1 MRILS
6 IDTATRYGGL
16 SLWDQGAII
25 GEWLVSGGLTHS
37 ARLMPALD
45 FLLKEAGWDIED
57 LDLVAVASGP
67 GSFTGL
73 RIGMATA
80 KGLAQGLEI
89 DLIGVP
95 TLKFWASAFAGG
107 QGLVLPLLDARRT
120 EFYTALYE
128 KKDWQIKE
136 IMPAHQARI
145 DHIAKSLEEYEGPI
159 WAVGDAVSRDAQM
172 LKEQIGDK
180 LRIAP
185 ETFRLPRP
193 GMLAHL
199 AYELWQTE
207 ERESYKLL
215 RPNYLRKPE
224 AERKLEA
231 KMQT

>member
-45 FLLKEAGWDIED
+45 FLLMEAGWVLED
-57 LDLVAVASGP
+57 LDLVSVASGP
-67 GSFTGL
+67 GSFT
-73 RIGMATA
+73 
-80 KGLAQGLEI
+80 GLEI

-128 KKDWQIKE
+128 KKDWQI
-136 IMPAHQARI
+136 
-145 DHIAKSLEEYEGPI
+145 
-159 WAVGDAVSRDAQM
+159 
-172 LKEQIGDK
+172 
-180 LRIAP
+180 
-185 ETFRLPRP
+185 
-193 GMLAHL
+193 
-199 AYELWQTE
+199 
-207 ERESYKLL
+207 
-215 RPNYLRKPE
+215 
-224 AERKLEA
+224 
-231 KMQT
+231 